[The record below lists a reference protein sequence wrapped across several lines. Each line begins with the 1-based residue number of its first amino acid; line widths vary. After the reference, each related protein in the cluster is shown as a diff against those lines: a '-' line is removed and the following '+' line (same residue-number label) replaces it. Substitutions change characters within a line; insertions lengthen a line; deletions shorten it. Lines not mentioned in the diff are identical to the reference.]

1 MEHTQLHNCSDMEV
15 GPDGKLYLLE
25 YGTGWFQKN
34 PDAGLSCIDYNGGN
48 RAPEINAIHVDKTSG
63 VLPFHIKAIV
73 DAKDPDNDA
82 LSYVWSLGNQKRTT
96 TSPELDYTFN
106 KAGDYNISV
115 EVKDEQGASTNSDSI
130 NVYAGNAAPV
140 VNIQLTGGNKSFYLP
155 GFPVKYAVS
164 VKDNDTSKID
174 SKNLFV
180 TYDFR
185 KDFVLI
191 KNPEGHQEA
200 APLNVSGKILTQ
212 TLDCKNCHKEDEKS
226 VGPAFML
233 VSKKYANN
241 PKAHDYL
248 SQKIRNGGAGVWGQV
263 AMAAHPDISQQ
274 DLDKIIAWI
283 FSLSDKN
290 AKNKS
295 LPQEGSIIP
304 PAKGQPNAALV
315 LTASYTDKGGNNVKP
330 LTGNALI
337 SLGSNV
343 YTFTG
348 TEKLNGFSVYN
359 ADGKKYLVIP
369 HSPGWFSISHT
380 DLTGV
385 RSVDLY
391 IGSVLAS
398 KGDYS
403 FGIKLDSPEGKVIGK
418 GAVPKT
424 EGNMKVVHINIDP
437 ITDGK
442 FHDIY
447 FVYQPAKESP
457 EVQSG
462 VASVQ
467 FNGK

>member
-1 MEHTQLHNCSDMEV
+1 
-15 GPDGKLYLLE
+15 
-25 YGTGWFQKN
+25 
-34 PDAGLSCIDYNGGN
+34 
-48 RAPEINAIHVDKTSG
+48 
-63 VLPFHIKAIV
+63 
-73 DAKDPDNDA
+73 
-82 LSYVWSLGNQKRTT
+82 
-96 TSPELDYTFN
+96 
-106 KAGDYNISV
+106 
-115 EVKDEQGASTNSDSI
+115 
-130 NVYAGNAAPV
+130 
-140 VNIQLTGGNKSFYLP
+140 
-155 GFPVKYAVS
+155 
-164 VKDNDTSKID
+164 
-174 SKNLFV
+174 
-180 TYDFR
+180 
-185 KDFVLI
+185 
-191 KNPEGHQEA
+191 
-200 APLNVSGKILTQ
+200 
-212 TLDCKNCHKEDEKS
+212 
-226 VGPAFML
+226 ML